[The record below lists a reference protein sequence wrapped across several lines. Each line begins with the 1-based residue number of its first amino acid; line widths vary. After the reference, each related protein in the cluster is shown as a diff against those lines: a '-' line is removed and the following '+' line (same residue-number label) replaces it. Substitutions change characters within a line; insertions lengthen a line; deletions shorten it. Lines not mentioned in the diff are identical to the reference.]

1 MEIRSIKDV
10 DERTWREFK
19 SLAVKNNLKMALLLK
34 IMINEFGKQ
43 SDDFWNKILKNE
55 KNLSDEEADDMF
67 NILEESRNEIG
78 FRE

>member
-43 SDDFWNKILKNE
+43 SDDFWNKILKSE